1 MRLSDRT
8 DVFSE
13 KFARRSS
20 RELPA
25 EIAISNLNGA
35 ASASSSKL
43 NGSYEVV
50 GEALTRSKSTT
61 SLKQHQRSGSS
72 TSADPPSEVS
82 HNSSGSVVWVG
93 DESQPESLG
102 DAGLSVNTSADA
114 LRSRDDLLTV
124 SSDSGHFAKRR
135 ITQRDTHFY
144 ETSVKYANIPL
155 PIKIPV
161 SAFAEEVGD
170 VSPGPHY
177 VGNIVANKKS
187 VLIEYTYQDLLT
199 PASDHCWATSSS
211 STFQWLTNSSNHSHI
226 QCHYHAKTGYFYRPS
241 KASIRCR
248 ELCSCC
254 MCTSLWQWL
263 FSSRVYR
270 ACISLRQS

>member
-1 MRLSDRT
+1 MLLIALDKYYENPTEACVKDIFDTLNSLDLSMVPSLTRHEKLVMRLSDRT

-25 EIAISNLNGA
+25 EIAASTLNSTNGT
-35 ASASSSKL
+35 ASTSSSKL

-50 GEALTRSKSTT
+50 GEALTRSKSAT

-93 DESQPESLG
+93 DDSQHESLG
-102 DAGLSVNTSADA
+102 DAGLSVNRSADA

-135 ITQRDTHFY
+135 IAQRDTHFY

-170 VSPGPHY
+170 VSLGPHY
-177 VGNIVANKKS
+177 TENIVANKKS
-187 VLIEYTYQDLLT
+187 VLIEYTY
-199 PASDHCWATSSS
+199 
-211 STFQWLTNSSNHSHI
+211 
-226 QCHYHAKTGYFYRPS
+226 
-241 KASIRCR
+241 
-248 ELCSCC
+248 
-254 MCTSLWQWL
+254 
-263 FSSRVYR
+263 
-270 ACISLRQS
+270 